1 MPGGLQH
8 QLEEFRSELEMKLAS
23 VDDRIRQL
31 RSELSLMRSDL
42 IRVALVAGETASSSE
57 G

>member
-1 MPGGLQH
+1 MPGDQHH
-8 QLEEFRSELEMKLAS
+8 QLEEFRSGLEMKLAS

>member
-1 MPGGLQH
+1 MPGDLQH
-8 QLEEFRSELEMKLAS
+8 QLKEFRSELEMKLAS

>member
-1 MPGGLQH
+1 MPGDLQH

>member
-1 MPGGLQH
+1 MPGDLQH

-42 IRVALVAGETASSSE
+42 IRVALVAGETASRPE